1 MKKILAIDGNSI
13 LNRAFY
19 GVRPLSNRDGFPT
32 NALFGA
38 VTMIGKQ
45 LDVINPDAA
54 VIAYD
59 LKAPTFRH
67 KMYPD
72 YKAGR
77 HEMPGE
83 LRRQMPVSREL
94 AEALGLCVMDCE
106 GYEADDILGTVA
118 ALTEEDPDCFVY
130 LLTGY
135 RD

>member
-59 LKAPTFRH
+59 LKAPTL
-67 KMYPD
+67 P
-72 YKAGR
+72 
-77 HEMPGE
+77 
-83 LRRQMPVSREL
+83 
-94 AEALGLCVMDCE
+94 
-106 GYEADDILGTVA
+106 
-118 ALTEEDPDCFVY
+118 
-130 LLTGY
+130 
-135 RD
+135 